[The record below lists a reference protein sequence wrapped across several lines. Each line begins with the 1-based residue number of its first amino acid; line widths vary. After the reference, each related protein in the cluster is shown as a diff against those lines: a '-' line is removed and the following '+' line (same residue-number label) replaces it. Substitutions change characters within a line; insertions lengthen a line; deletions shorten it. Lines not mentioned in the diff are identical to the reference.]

1 MNRLPTGFN
10 PAPAASGWGR
20 LTSIIRRTWTMTIAR
35 RELVLG
41 FCIFLGI
48 LLAAATGVVAYA
60 AYQMQTARFGD
71 IFDRVV
77 LEQTQTWVVPTLIVI
92 TGISI
97 VGFLFS
103 SGFTYFW
110 TSHEMFDQVPEIVIK
125 SLRRR
130 LHVHSFLSNIRVERT
145 TRQIALFRSVCD
157 NAAHAKRWAAIF
169 SGRTVVCGVMQGIGI
184 AQDGGSSIW

>member
-1 MNRLPTGFN
+1 
-10 PAPAASGWGR
+10 
-20 LTSIIRRTWTMTIAR
+20 MTLAR

-97 VGFLFS
+97 VGLLVFIGL
-103 SGFTYFW
+103 TYFW
-110 TSHEMFDQVPEIVIK
+110 TSHEMFDQVPEIVTK
-125 SLRRR
+125 SLRKT
-130 LHVHSFLSNIRVERT
+130 V
-145 TRQIALFRSVCD
+145 TRSSV
-157 NAAHAKRWAAIF
+157 
-169 SGRTVVCGVMQGIGI
+169 SV
-184 AQDGGSSIW
+184 

>member
-1 MNRLPTGFN
+1 MNRLPRGFN
-10 PAPAASGWGR
+10 PAPAASGWSR
-20 LTSIIRRTWTMTIAR
+20 LTSIVRRTWTMTIAR

-97 VGFLFS
+97 VGLLVFIGLYIFL
-103 SGFTYFW
+103 
-110 TSHEMFDQVPEIVIK
+110 DK
-125 SLRRR
+125 SRN
-130 LHVHSFLSNIRVERT
+130 V
-145 TRQIALFRSVCD
+145 
-157 NAAHAKRWAAIF
+157 
-169 SGRTVVCGVMQGIGI
+169 
-184 AQDGGSSIW
+184 